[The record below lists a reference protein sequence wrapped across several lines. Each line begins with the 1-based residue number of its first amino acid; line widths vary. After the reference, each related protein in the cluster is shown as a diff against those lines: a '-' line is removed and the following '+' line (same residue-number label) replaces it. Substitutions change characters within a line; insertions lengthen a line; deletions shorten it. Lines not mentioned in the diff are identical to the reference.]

1 MKMLDSKACV
11 DACVSLDRVEKL
23 MTGFRVD
30 HPSLIISNV
39 VESIER
45 QSRRHGRTRS
55 FGQATLTEYRVNEG
69 SVTN

>member
-30 HPSLIISNV
+30 HPSLIITR
-39 VESIER
+39 VESIEW
-45 QSRRHGRTRS
+45 QSRRHERTRS

>member
-30 HPSLIISNV
+30 HPSLIITR

-69 SVTN
+69 SITN